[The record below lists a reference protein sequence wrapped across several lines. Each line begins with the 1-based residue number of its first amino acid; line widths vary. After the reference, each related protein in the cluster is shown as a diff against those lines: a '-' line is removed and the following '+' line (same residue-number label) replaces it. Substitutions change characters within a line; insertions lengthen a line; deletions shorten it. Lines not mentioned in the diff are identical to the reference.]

1 MLQKTIDRFNE
12 VNARVAK
19 EGITVEAA
27 CKDAKM
33 GLATYY
39 AAKKAGLVKQ
49 KKASKKKTARFI
61 DMPIKTVSANVAV
74 VVCQPNQLKDILAG
88 LQ

>member
-1 MLQKTIDRFNE
+1 MLQKTIERFNE
-12 VNARVAK
+12 VHARVTR
-19 EGITVEAA
+19 EGISVEDA

-39 AAKKAGLVKQ
+39 AAKKVAPAKQ
-49 KKASKKKTARFI
+49 KLVSKKKTARFI
-61 DMPIKTVSANVAV
+61 DMPIKTVSANIAV